1 MKLIKFFSE
10 PEYDYLGSPEPM
22 KNFIPEWYRKAEAT
36 WTDEDGEVNM
46 GLKKCM
52 PYLDTL
58 ISGYT
63 LTTPAD
69 FYISESEEDGS
80 LKIAWDGPE
89 SLGSFIM
96 ERPAILGATMPRPA
110 GHHPN
115 HLVWSGVWGVKTPKS
130 YSLLMTHPLNRFDLP
145 FTTTSG
151 IVDSDEF
158 FGNGNIPF
166 FMKAGFTGVIPKGTP
181 ICQLIPIKRDK
192 WKMVQNDKG
201 LLRGHGIQ
209 SHLVRQPETLY
220 KRIMWHKKE
229 YN

>member
-1 MKLIKFFSE
+1 MKFIRFFSD
-10 PEYDYLGSPEPM
+10 PEYDFLGQPEPM

-36 WTDEDGEVNM
+36 WTDDNGEVNM

-58 ISGYT
+58 ISGYAI
-63 LTTPAD
+63 TTPAD
-69 FYISESEEDGS
+69 FYVAENEDGS
-80 LKIAWDGPE
+80 LKISWDGPE

-96 ERPAILGATMPRPA
+96 ERPAVLGATMPRPA

-115 HLVWSGVWGVKTPKS
+115 HLVWSGVWGMKTPKG
-130 YSLLMTHPLNRFDLP
+130 YSLLLTHPLNRFDLP

-181 ICQLIPIKRDK
+181 IAQLIPIKRAK
-192 WKMVQNDKG
+192 WKMIQNDQG

-209 SHLVRQPETLY
+209 SHLVRQPDTLY

-229 YN
+229 FN